1 MKLRI
6 LLADDHQ
13 MFREAL
19 RSLLGKSQHIEVV
32 AETGN
37 GLEVIGLVGDVLP
50 DIVCMDIS
58 MPGLNGIETT
68 KKITDTW
75 PQVKVIALSAFSD
88 QRYVMDMMA
97 AGASAYVTKAE
108 AGDELLRAI
117 EAVSHNHSYLCPDA
131 MDSVKGIFS
140 GNSAPQKS
148 AAPLGPRERQVLA
161 LVAAGHT
168 SIQIAEQLNIAAST
182 IEVHR
187 RNIMRKLDVHSVA
200 GLTRYAIRNGL
211 VQD

>member
-1 MKLRI
+1 MRI

-19 RSLLGKSQHIEVV
+19 RSLLGSLPQIEVV

-37 GLEVIGLVGDVLP
+37 GLEVIDLVRATQP

-68 KKITDTW
+68 RQITRSW
-75 PQVKVIALSAFSD
+75 PLIKVIALSAFSD

-97 AGASAYVTKAE
+97 AGAAAYVTKAA

-117 EAVSHNHSYLCPDA
+117 DAVSKNHSYLCPDA
-131 MDSVKGIFS
+131 MDSVKGVLS
-140 GNSAPQKS
+140 SNTPPEKK

-161 LVAAGHT
+161 LVAAGFT
-168 SIQIAEQLNIAAST
+168 SAQIAEQLHIAAST

-211 VQD
+211 VSD